1 MMSKS
6 LLNSKF
12 QNLLWKGLTNQ
23 NFKEDYSLI
32 TTEDLTKELITDRNL
47 SFKKSNLSLQRKIVH
62 K

>member
-1 MMSKS
+1 MKSKS

-32 TTEDLTKELITDRNL
+32 TTEDLTKESITDKNL
-47 SFKKSNLSLQRKIVH
+47 SFQKSNLSLQRKIVH

>member
-1 MMSKS
+1 MMSKL

-47 SFKKSNLSLQRKIVH
+47 SFQKSKLSLQRKIVH